1 MIFGCVA
8 VSDLLQFPR
17 NFLLNPYF
25 IFSKNHIILYLEH
38 IFSKWLFVHDK
49 SSSILQFIN
58 AKSKDLP
65 KLLRQLSGIVTSTFK
80 AGTGGCGGWSASLS
94 FPGPSGLSGAF
105 LTIFVLYSNDLP
117 SKHSHQ
123 HHQFHLYNN
132 SATFLM
138 SWTNF
143 DYILTD
149 YRHDYIKIFCIFY
162 QCTANFCNAWSK
174 WSIILKRNIF
184 LILIIFICSSSS

>member
-38 IFSKWLFVHDK
+38 IFSKWLVAHDK
-49 SSSILQFIN
+49 SGFILQ
-58 AKSKDLP
+58 
-65 KLLRQLSGIVTSTFK
+65 FK

-94 FPGPSGLSGAF
+94 FPGPSGPSRVF

-117 SKHSHQ
+117 PKHSHQ

-132 SATFLM
+132 SVTFLM

-149 YRHDYIKIFCIFY
+149 SAFSINVLLIFAMHDLNGALFL
-162 QCTANFCNAWSK
+162 NAT
-174 WSIILKRNIF
+174 F
-184 LILIIFICSSSS
+184 F